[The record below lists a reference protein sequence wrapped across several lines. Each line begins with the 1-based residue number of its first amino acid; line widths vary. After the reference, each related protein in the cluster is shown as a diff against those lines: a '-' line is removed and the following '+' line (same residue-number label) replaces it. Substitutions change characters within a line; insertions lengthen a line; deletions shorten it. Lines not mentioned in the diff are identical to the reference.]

1 MPNQIMA
8 FDNGF
13 PTFTGEETAVQQIA
27 ALHNYLYQVREGL
40 MYSLRNLS
48 KENFNPNALQ
58 KMSEDQKTEMEKML
72 EKVYAQLN
80 QISAEVRSLAAAV
93 SGNSDAVGELKIWAL
108 ETDGS
113 MKRILGVLVL
123 DEEGN
128 VRLGAEGIRLDLVG
142 EITVNGIPFE
152 NGGNT

>member
-93 SGNSDAVGELKIWAL
+93 SGNSDTVGELKIWAL
-108 ETDGS
+108 ETDGT

>member
-8 FDNGF
+8 FDNNF
-13 PTFTGEETAVQQIA
+13 PTFTSTESPAQQIA
-27 ALHNYLYQVREGL
+27 ALHSYLYQVREGL

-48 KENFNPNALQ
+48 QENFNPNALQ
-58 KMSEDQKTEMEKML
+58 KMSEDQRTEMEKLL

-80 QISAEVRSLAAAV
+80 QISAEANNLAAAV
-93 SGNSDAVGELKIWAL
+93 SGNSAAVGELKNWAT

-152 NGGNT
+152 NGGNI

>member
-80 QISAEVRSLAAAV
+80 QISAEVRSLTAAV